1 LVGFGEKATL
11 LRWNAPVKTDQ
22 NIEFIIYFIDLFF

>member
-11 LRWNAPVKTDQ
+11 LRWNVPVKTDQ
-22 NIEFIIYFIDLFF
+22 HIEFIIYFVGLFF